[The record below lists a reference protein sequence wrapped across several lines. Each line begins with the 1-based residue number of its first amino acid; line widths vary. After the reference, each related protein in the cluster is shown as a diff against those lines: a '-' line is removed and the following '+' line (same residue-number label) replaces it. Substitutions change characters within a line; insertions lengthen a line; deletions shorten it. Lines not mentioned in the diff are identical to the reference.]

1 MRLEH
6 EIVARL
12 LGEAGELDP
21 AQFVDDF
28 FKEHT
33 AYQAHPRGVEEERI
47 LRAVKVLGK
56 YYLVIWDTYAVDDQ
70 HGHSHLGYR
79 FVGPGGVV
87 LFQGTDLGI
96 PRGVAVDSDE
106 VIDSLL
112 GFITMCPGDTDDEY
126 FENYTPKQM
135 EFAEGDDAESIKMAL
150 DPEGIGDGRPYVD
163 LEERE

>member
-12 LGEAGELDP
+12 LDEAGELDP

-28 FKEHT
+28 FKE
-33 AYQAHPRGVEEERI
+33 QATELPYPKGVEEERV

-56 YYLVIWDTYAVDDQ
+56 YYLIIWDTYAVDDQ

-96 PRGVAVDSDE
+96 PRGEAIDSDE
-106 VIDSLL
+106 VVNTLL
-112 GFITMCPGDTDDEY
+112 GFIVMQPGDTDDEY
-126 FENYTPKQM
+126 FEKYSRKQL
-135 EFAEGDDAESIKMAL
+135 EFAEGEDAEDIRLAL
-150 DPEGIGDGRPYVD
+150 YGGERPYVD